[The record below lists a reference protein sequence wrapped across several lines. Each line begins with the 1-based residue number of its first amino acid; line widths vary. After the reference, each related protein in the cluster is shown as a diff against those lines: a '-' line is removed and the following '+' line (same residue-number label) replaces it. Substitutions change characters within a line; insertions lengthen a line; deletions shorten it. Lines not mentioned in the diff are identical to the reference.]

1 MKKLKIGTLF
11 SGGLAAVE
19 WAMKYEEF
27 EHEIVFA
34 CEWDKY
40 ARKSYLAF
48 HGEPSS
54 AFYEDVT
61 HMDGSPYLDSI
72 DLMVWGSPCQDL
84 SLAGKRKG
92 FDGEK
97 SSLFREGAR
106 IMSEVM
112 PKVFIFENV
121 KGLLS
126 SNSGADYKEVEKT
139 FRELGYHMAM
149 KVVNAKEQGTA
160 QNRERVFV
168 VGFLDVDTY
177 HDFSFADS
185 VPLTKCLRDYLE
197 EDVDEKYSL
206 SQKMID
212 GFISSATGDKLG
224 FINQDTQASIVFTS
238 DGVSPS
244 LCSGTHGYAQ
254 GYVKIERWVNKDV
267 GSVLSDVCPTL
278 RASSGTDI
286 RKMPRVWIKS
296 AVKCGYE
303 VATIEDS
310 INFTHPRSDTR
321 RGIVGKS
328 VAQTLDC
335 ACNQGVII
343 GAIRGRNPENPKSR
357 VAGLPTRQMLELNEN
372 GTSNCLTSVQKDNV
386 VVESKTIPTQLGNSA
401 FCLRASEPNG
411 LIEKTQNEFR
421 IRRLTPRE
429 CFRLMGLCDSDIV
442 LVNSDTQ
449 SYKIAG
455 NGIEINTMRS
465 IIRQLYRPVKSSL
478 SLF

>member
-1 MKKLKIGTLF
+1 MIKIGTLF

-40 ARKSYLAF
+40 ARNSYLAF
-48 HGEPSS
+48 HGEPTSN
-54 AFYEDVT
+54 FYEDVSD
-61 HMDGSPYLDSI
+61 MDGSPYSGGV

-84 SLAGKRKG
+84 SIAGKRKG

-112 PKVFIFENV
+112 PKSFIFENV

-126 SNSGADYKEVEKT
+126 SNGGEDYKEVEKT
-139 FRELGYHMAM
+139 FREMGYHMAM

-168 VGFLDVDTY
+168 VGFLDLDEY
-177 HDFSFADS
+177 HNFHFADN
-185 VPLTKCLRDYLE
+185 VPLNKCLRDYLE
-197 EDVDEKYSL
+197 YDVDEKYYL

-212 GFISSATGDKLG
+212 
-224 FINQDTQASIVFTS
+224 
-238 DGVSPS
+238 
-244 LCSGTHGYAQ
+244 
-254 GYVKIERWVNKDV
+254 YVM
-267 GSVLSDVCPTL
+267 
-278 RASSGTDI
+278 SSGTKSFYYKPEINLTIARPLTATMTKMHRSGTDNYVSDDFIKDI
-286 RKMPRVWIKS
+286 KLNQVGELDIKGADSVKRVYGLDGLCPTMTTMGGGNRQPKVLEPTVAIKS
-296 AVKCGYE
+296 ATKRGYE
-303 VATIEDS
+303 VATKNDS
-310 INFTHPRSDTR
+310 INFTHPGSTTR
-321 RGIVGKS
+321 RGRVGVG

-335 ACNQGVII
+335 ACNQGV
-343 GAIRGRNPENPKSR
+343 
-357 VAGLPTRQMLELNEN
+357 M
-372 GTSNCLTSVQKDNV
+372 
-386 VVESKTIPTQLGNSA
+386 ESSFFKWSIVPLIHRT
-401 FCLRASEPNG
+401 FRLR
-411 LIEKTQNEFR
+411 K
-421 IRRLTPRE
+421 LTPIE
-429 CFRLMGLCDSDIV
+429 CFRLMGMKDEDIV
-442 LVNSDTQ
+442 LVNSNSQ

-465 IIRQLYRPVKSSL
+465 IIRQLYKPTKPKD

>member
-1 MKKLKIGTLF
+1 MIRIGTLF

-19 WAMKYEEF
+19 WAVKYEEL

-40 ARKSYLAF
+40 ARAQYLAF
-48 HGEPSS
+48 HGEPTS

-61 HMDGSPYLDSI
+61 HMDGKPYLNTI

-106 IMSEVM
+106 IMGEVM
-112 PKVFIFENV
+112 PKAFIFENV

-149 KVVNAKEQGTA
+149 KVVNAKQQGTA

-168 VGFLDVDTY
+168 IGFLDDDEY
-177 HDFSFADS
+177 HDFHFSEN

-197 EDVDEKYSL
+197 DEIEDKYYLSDKMVKSFIHKSETTSFKFNPSL
-206 SQKMID
+206 EGEGYSPCLTARYYKMGVSDPYIKEVHVK
-212 GFISSATGDKLG
+212 SATSK
-224 FINQDTQASIVFTS
+224 
-238 DGVSPS
+238 
-244 LCSGTHGYAQ
+244 
-254 GYVKIERWVNKDV
+254 
-267 GSVLSDVCPTL
+267 
-278 RASSGTDI
+278 
-286 RKMPRVWIKS
+286 
-296 AVKCGYE
+296 GYE
-303 VATIEDS
+303 TATQSDS
-310 INFTHPRSDTR
+310 INFTHPGSTTR
-321 RGIVGKS
+321 RGRVGVG

-335 ACNQGVII
+335 ACNQAVIDFQI
-343 GAIRGRNPENPKSR
+343 GAIRGRNPDNPTSR
-357 VAGLPTRQMLELNEN
+357 IAGLPTKQMLEINKN
-372 GTSNCLTSVQKDNV
+372 GVSNCLTSVQKDNV
-386 VVESKTIPTQLGNSA
+386 V
-401 FCLRASEPNG
+401 
-411 LIEKTQNEFR
+411 IEQKEAFR

-429 CFRLMGLCDSDIV
+429 CFRLMGMNDEDIK